1 MLSLIA
7 PVLLAAAAT
16 PVTVEPVTRN
26 CLQTRDTRGQR
37 LSPEKGYF
45 VQTREGWWRNTGPA
59 CPLFG
64 PNRLLVAVRPNDN
77 LCSGDLVNVVDN
89 YQRINFGVCALG
101 GWERVADTAVPKPFG
116 H

>member
-1 MLSLIA
+1 MLT
-7 PVLLAAAAT
+7 LLAPLMLAAAT
-16 PVTVEPVTRN
+16 PAVAPAATN

-45 VQTREGWWRNTGPA
+45 VETRQGWWRNTGPA

-64 PNRLLVAVRPNDN
+64 PNRLVIAVRPNDN
-77 LCSGDLVNVVDN
+77 LCKGDLINVVDN
-89 YQRINFGVCALG
+89 YQRINFGVCTLG
-101 GWERVADTAVPKPFG
+101 SWENVAEADVPKPFG

>member
-1 MLSLIA
+1 MLT
-7 PVLLAAAAT
+7 LLAPLMLAAAT
-16 PVTVEPVTRN
+16 PAAAPATIN
-26 CLQTRDTRGQR
+26 CLQTRDSRGQR

-64 PNRLLVAVRPNDN
+64 PNRLVVAVRPNDN
-77 LCSGDLVNVVDN
+77 LCKGDLINVVDN

-101 GWERVADTAVPKPFG
+101 GWQAVAETEVPPPFG

>member
-1 MLSLIA
+1 MLT
-7 PVLLAAAAT
+7 LLAPLMLAAAT
-16 PVTVEPVTRN
+16 PAVAPATTN

-45 VQTREGWWRNTGPA
+45 VETRQGWWRNTGPA

-64 PNRLLVAVRPNDN
+64 PNRLVIAVRPNDN
-77 LCSGDLVNVVDN
+77 LCKGDLINVVDN
-89 YQRINFGVCALG
+89 YQRINFGVCTLG
-101 GWERVADTAVPKPFG
+101 SWENVAEADVPKPFG

>member
-1 MLSLIA
+1 MLT
-7 PVLLAAAAT
+7 LLAPLMLAAAT
-16 PVTVEPVTRN
+16 PAVAPPVTRT
-26 CLQTRDTRGQR
+26 CLRTNATRGQR

-45 VQTREGWWRNTGPA
+45 VETREGWWRNTGPA

-64 PNRLLVAVRPNDN
+64 PNRLIVAVRPNDN
-77 LCSGDLVNVVDN
+77 LCRGDLINVVDN

-101 GWERVADTAVPKPFG
+101 DWERVEAATVPPPFG

>member
-1 MLSLIA
+1 MLSVIFPLMM
-7 PVLLAAAAT
+7 AAAT
-16 PVTVEPVTRN
+16 PAVAPVETRN

-37 LSPEKGYF
+37 LSPEKGHF

-77 LCSGDLVNVVDN
+77 LCSGDLINVVDN
-89 YQRINFGVCALG
+89 YQRINLGLCKVG
-101 GWERVADTAVPKPFG
+101 GWERVVDADVPKPFG
-116 H
+116 N